1 MYRHTKNT
9 GGIYMNRKAVLEILT
24 EHFNTK
30 ARYLGTP
37 TFAYE
42 IATEN
47 ETYTIDREGNITTA
61 TGQEVK
67 LKDLLEPQEVE
78 SKVTGEREN
87 SGQAHENLKAT
98 EEPKEPATFEPEAP
112 IEHLTPENG
121 ITKPALPNEI
131 LLLMEGHNGRTLINL
146 INILH
151 SKQPLIKKAFGIEEN
166 IVEEE
171 FCTGINKANIETLED
186 FEAALK
192 DIGESGCPGITFN
205 FYEQTMTLK
214 FFKDEQDTD
223 RLMAQKQL
231 MAQVNKLAKTLKYA
245 SSKAKPTDNEKYTFR
260 TWLLR
265 LGMIGNEYKLARRIL
280 LKNLSGNS
288 AFRKPAKEEA

>member
-1 MYRHTKNT
+1 M
-9 GGIYMNRKAVLEILT
+9 E
-24 EHFNTK
+24 
-30 ARYLGTP
+30 
-37 TFAYE
+37 
-42 IATEN
+42 
-47 ETYTIDREGNITTA
+47 D
-61 TGQEVK
+61 
-67 LKDLLEPQEVE
+67 
-78 SKVTGEREN
+78 
-87 SGQAHENLKAT
+87 
-98 EEPKEPATFEPEAP
+98 
-112 IEHLTPENG
+112 G

-245 SSKAKPTDNEKYTFR
+245 SVKPNPPTTKIY
-260 TWLLR
+260 L
-265 LGMIGNEYKLARRIL
+265 
-280 LKNLSGNS
+280 
-288 AFRKPAKEEA
+288 